1 MALFKKF
8 SREDVS
14 NLSQVKSSVAR
25 GIRAAICETYPYLEQ
40 TDVIE
45 ALIPKKESVY
55 LGKCGHVQLCVIN
68 GNILFFQE
76 RDGPWLPT
84 LRVLHQYPDMMKR
97 LRTDK
102 GAIKFVL
109 SGANIMCPGLT
120 HPDATIHDEGDVG
133 TPVAIYAFE
142 KELAMAVGVLK
153 MSTADIRAINKGIG
167 VDNMH
172 HLNDGLWKMPS
183 LN

>member
-8 SREDVS
+8 SKEDVS

-45 ALIPKKESVY
+45 TLIPKKESVY
-55 LGKCGHVQLCVIN
+55 LGKCGHVQLCVMN
-68 GNILFFQE
+68 GTILFFQE

-133 TPVAIYAFE
+133 APVAIYAFD
-142 KELAMAVGVLK
+142 KENAMAVGVLK